1 MKACPDVLEHHDSF
15 HLMEIA
21 GQARDGVSPIRGR
34 QSSMNWAAELT
45 PVMLHGLQ
53 VA

>member
-1 MKACPDVLEHHDSF
+1 MLEHHDS
-15 HLMEIA
+15 HDVMEIA
-21 GQARDGVSPIRGR
+21 GRARDGDSPIGGR